1 MNLLL
6 LPKKNNAES
15 LAHGSLRPAT
25 PGYAAAKRLMDV
37 FGSLLLLLLGFPLM
51 LVIAFAVGATSRGPV
66 LFRQARLGR
75 HGREFWL
82 YKFRTMVPN
91 AELLLQSRA
100 DLRSRFED
108 GFKIEN
114 DPRITPI
121 GTFLRKTSLDEL
133 PQFLNVLLGT
143 MSLIGPR
150 PIVPAELKKYGTSGE
165 KLLTVKPGL
174 GGLWQ
179 VSGRSNTTYEE
190 RVLLDMEYID
200 HSSLILDLSLLLR
213 TAFSVLTCRG
223 SF

>member
-6 LPKKNNAES
+6 LPKKNSAES
-15 LAHGSLRPAT
+15 LTRGSLWPAT
-25 PGYAAAKRLMDV
+25 PGYATAKRLMDI

-51 LVIAFAVGATSRGPV
+51 LVIAIAIGATSRGPV
-66 LFRQARLGR
+66 LFCQARLGR

-100 DLRSRFED
+100 DLRSRFEA

-133 PQFLNVLLGT
+133 PQFFNVLIGT

-190 RVLLDMEYID
+190 RILLDMEYID
-200 HSSLILDLSLLLR
+200 HSSLTLDLSLLLR